1 LSAVARGIRRA
12 KAEGFSR
19 AYDASHTRNIRN
31 MKKFAFALGTGLFVA
46 ASAVGIAQIP
56 SLAENEAIAYSKTAP
71 ADAVA
76 RLQKKI
82 DAGETTLE
90 YDDAHGY
97 LPAVLRALDVPVA
110 SQGLVFSRTSLQ
122 VDRIAPWTPRAVYF
136 NDGVYVGWVQGG
148 PIMEIASV
156 DPKLGA
162 VFYTLSQD
170 RTDRPKFER
179 QTHTCLQCHDSSSST
194 GGVPGFIMRSV
205 VTDRYGYPVAA
216 GAGATTD
223 QTPLEER
230 WGGWY
235 VTGTMGNLPHK
246 GNVFAPVLSHEMG
259 NAQSYLARTKL
270 VSTGDVESLAG
281 RFDTDPY
288 LAPHSDAVAL
298 LLLAHQAVVHNL
310 ITLANFEARK
320 AAYIGGA
327 DGGATP
333 AVTAAADRLA
343 RAMLFVK
350 AAPLPAP
357 VKGTSTFAADFSAR
371 GPRDHQGRSLRDL
384 DLERRIFKYPLS
396 YLIYSEGF
404 DALPAVVTDRVYLR
418 LREVLTGKDTSPEY
432 AHLSD
437 EDRKAI
443 LEILTDTKP
452 DFAKVPLA

>member
-1 LSAVARGIRRA
+1 
-12 KAEGFSR
+12 
-19 AYDASHTRNIRN
+19 
-31 MKKFAFALGTGLFVA
+31 MKKLAFALGTGLFTA
-46 ASAVGIAQIP
+46 ATVVGIAQMP
-56 SLAENEAIAYSKTAP
+56 SLAEHEAIAYSKAEAT
-71 ADAVA
+71 DAVA
-76 RLQKKI
+76 KLQTKL
-82 DAGETTLE
+82 DAGEATLD

-97 LPAVLRALDVPVA
+97 LPAVLRALNVPVS

-122 VDRIAPWTPRAVYF
+122 VDHIAPWTPRAVYF
-136 NDGVYVGWVQGG
+136 NDSVYVGWVQGG
-148 PIMEIASV
+148 PIMEVASV

-162 VFYTLSQD
+162 VFYTLNQEKTAHPS
-170 RTDRPKFER
+170 FER

-205 VTDRYGYPVAA
+205 VTDRYGYPVAS

-223 QTPLEER
+223 QTPLEDR

-270 VSTGDVESLAG
+270 VSNGDVESLAA
-281 RFDTDPY
+281 RFDTEPY

-320 AAYIGGA
+320 AAYTGGA
-327 DGGATP
+327 DGAAT
-333 AVTAAADRLA
+333 ATVTAAADRLA

-350 AAPLPAP
+350 AARFTAP

-371 GPRDHQGRSLRDL
+371 GPRDRHGRSLRDL
-384 DLERRIFKYPLS
+384 DLEHRLFKYPLS

-404 DALPAVVTDRVYLR
+404 DALPPVVKDRVYAR
-418 LREVLTGKDTSPEY
+418 LREVLTGKDPSPDF
-432 AHLSD
+432 AHLSE

-443 LEILTDTKP
+443 LEILADTKP
-452 DFAKVPLA
+452 DFLRS

>member
-1 LSAVARGIRRA
+1 
-12 KAEGFSR
+12 
-19 AYDASHTRNIRN
+19 
-31 MKKFAFALGTGLFVA
+31 MKKLALAVGTALFTA
-46 ASAVGIAQIP
+46 ASVVGLAQIP
-56 SLAENEAIAYSKTAP
+56 SLAESEAIAYSKTAP
-71 ADAVA
+71 SDAVTA
-76 RLQKKI
+76 LQKKL
-82 DAGETTLE
+82 DAGAATLAF
-90 YDDAHGY
+90 DDARGY
-97 LPAVLRALDVPVA
+97 LPAVLTALNVPVS

-136 NDGVYVGWVQGG
+136 SDSVYVGWVQGG

-162 VFYTLSQD
+162 VFYTLSQEK
-170 RTDRPKFER
+170 TDHPSFER

-246 GNVFAPVLSHEMG
+246 GNVFAPVLSNEMG

-270 VSTGDVESLAG
+270 LSKGDIESLAD
-281 RFDTDPY
+281 RFDTEPY

-320 AAYIGGA
+320 AAYTGAA
-327 DGGATP
+327 DGAVTSG
-333 AVTAAADRLA
+333 VTAAADRLV

-350 AAPLPAP
+350 AAPLAAP

-371 GPRDHQGRSLRDL
+371 GPRDRRGRSLRDL
-384 DLERRIFKYPLS
+384 DLEHRIFKYPLS
-396 YLIYSEGF
+396 YLIYSDGF
-404 DALPAVVTDRVYLR
+404 DALPAVVKGRVYLR
-418 LREVLTGKDTSPEY
+418 LREVLTGRDTSPEY
-432 AHLSD
+432 AHLSA
-437 EDRKAI
+437 EDRQAI
-443 LEILTDTKP
+443 FEILTDTKP